1 MFGRNSLNSS
11 SIARSSAKKTAVA
24 LLCCVTLFGSLAFAV
39 VTSSRNFREER
50 RQYSDQTRK
59 TYNFRFGQDAPF
71 FPSNA
76 QTEGGEFIQPGAFP
90 TAQYCGH
97 CHAGAYDQW
106 RQSLHSNSFREPFYK
121 KNVDLL
127 SNTKGIEFSRHC
139 EACHNPIALVSGAVT
154 QNSPV
159 DHHFDDDGLTC
170 STCHSIQKLSA
181 PIGTGSYVMGV
192 PAVIVDEKGIP
203 IPGEVSDKEI
213 LAHPDRHSKAVMK
226 DFYKSP
232 EFCGA
237 CHLADIPRGLNDYKW
252 LRGFSTYDEY
262 QTSSFSKS
270 TPIPYYQRTQT
281 TCQDCHMVPETVP
294 QGEYG
299 AKNGSISSHRWLG
312 GNTAVPFYYGYAEQ
326 LQKTTEFL
334 QNKALNVDIF
344 ALKKPNSEAL
354 IAPLGLKSFR
364 VEPDSDAQ
372 VFVVIQNKGMGHSLI
387 PEQRDMYEAWVEFTV
402 KDADGREISHSG
414 FLNPDGDLDER
425 AHSFTNRLVGADGKL
440 LVEHEIWKRRAVAFD
455 NTIQSGRSTLVRYQF
470 HIPTDV
476 KAPVSITARVN
487 YRHFMPSFS
496 NYILGSGQPAY
507 PVVEMASETRSIS
520 LGENQPVVPGENE
533 NIEWM
538 RWNNFGIA
546 LLDQQQ
552 FADAIKAFNNVMKLR
567 PDYADGY
574 TNLAIANLGWNKY
587 SLAHEFSD
595 KALAL
600 NPGNARALYYR
611 ALIERN
617 QSAVLA
623 AITDLEQVAKQ
634 FPNSRDVHRELA
646 ISYFLAHRDAQA
658 RQEFETA
665 QTIAQDDLLCHYYL
679 AILYRRIGLDTK
691 ADQQT
696 ALYSA
701 KKDDPG
707 ALTTILAFLR
717 AYPESDDEGIGM
729 GAHIHVEAQKTT
741 DGSPTKR

>member
-1 MFGRNSLNSS
+1 MFERNLLNSS
-11 SIARSSAKKTAVA
+11 SIARSSVPKAAVA
-24 LLCCVTLFGSLAFAV
+24 LLSCVTLFGSLAFAV
-39 VTSSRNFREER
+39 ATSSRNFREER

-59 TYNFRFGQDAPF
+59 TYNFRFGQDSPF

-97 CHAGAYDQW
+97 CHAGAYEQW

-127 SNTKGIEFSRHC
+127 SSTKGIEFSRHC

-159 DHHFDDDGLTC
+159 DRHFDDDGLTC

-192 PAVIVDEKGIP
+192 PAVIVDEKGNP

-237 CHLADIPRGLNDYKW
+237 CHLADIPRGLNGYKW

-270 TPIPYYQRTQT
+270 TPVPYYQRTQT
-281 TCQDCHMVPETVP
+281 TCQDCHMVPEAVA
-294 QGEYG
+294 QGDYG
-299 AKNGSISSHRWLG
+299 AKNGSIASHRWLG

-344 ALKKPNSEAL
+344 ALKKPNSEEL

-387 PEQRDMYEAWVEFTV
+387 PEQRDMYEAWVEFIV
-402 KDADGREISHSG
+402 KDSDGREISHSG
-414 FLNPDGDLDER
+414 FLKPDGNLDER

-470 HIPTDV
+470 HIPSDAKT
-476 KAPVSITARVN
+476 PFNITARVN
-487 YRHFMPSFS
+487 YRHFMPSFT
-496 NYILGSGQPAY
+496 NYILGPGQPAY
-507 PVVEMASETRSIS
+507 PVVEMATETRSIN
-520 LGENQPVVPGENE
+520 LGENQPVAAAEGENA
-533 NIEWM
+533 EWM

-546 LLDQQQ
+546 LLEQQQ
-552 FADAIKAFNNVMKLR
+552 FSEALQAFTKVIKLR
-567 PDYADGY
+567 PEYADGF
-574 TNLAIANLGWNKY
+574 TNLAIAELGLSKF
-587 SLAHEFSD
+587 SLAHDSAD
-595 KALAL
+595 NSLRL
-600 NPGNARALYYR
+600 NPSNPRALYYR

-617 QSAVLA
+617 QSAVGV
-623 AITDLEQVAKQ
+623 AITDLENVVRQ
-634 FPNSRDVHRELA
+634 FPRSRDVHRELA
-646 ISYFLAHRDAQA
+646 VSYFLARNDARA
-658 RQEFETA
+658 VQEF
-665 QTIAQDDLLCHYYL
+665 QTTQAIAPDDVLSHYYL
-679 AILYRRIGLDTK
+679 AVLYRRLGMKDK
-691 ADQQT
+691 ADKEA
-696 ALYSA
+696 ALYTE
-701 KKDDPG
+701 KRDDPG
-707 ALTTILAFLR
+707 APTSAQVLMRTSTEADAEALPVHVHFE
-717 AYPESDDEGIGM
+717 PEKG
-729 GAHIHVEAQKTT
+729 KT
-741 DGSPTKR
+741 SANIEH

>member
-1 MFGRNSLNSS
+1 MFERNLLNSP
-11 SIARSSAKKTAVA
+11 SIARSSAVKAAVA
-24 LLCCVTLFGSLAFAV
+24 LLCCVTLFGSLAVAIA
-39 VTSSRNFREER
+39 TGRNFREER

-76 QTEGGEFIQPGAFP
+76 QTEGGEFIQPSAFP

-127 SNTKGIEFSRHC
+127 SSTKGIEFSRHC
-139 EACHNPIALVSGAVT
+139 EACHNPIALLSGAVT
-154 QNSPV
+154 QDSPV
-159 DHHFDDDGLTC
+159 DRHFDDDGLTC

-192 PAVIVDEKGIP
+192 PAVIVDEKGKP
-203 IPGEVSDKEI
+203 VPGEVSDKEI

-226 DFYKSP
+226 DFYKTP

-237 CHLADIPRGLNDYKW
+237 CHLADIPRGLNSYKW

-270 TPIPYYQRTQT
+270 TPVPYYQRTQT
-281 TCQDCHMVPETVP
+281 TCQDCHMVPEAVP

-312 GNTAVPFYYGYAEQ
+312 GNTAVPFYYGYAKQ

-344 ALKKPNSEAL
+344 ALKKTNSEEL

-364 VEPDSDAQ
+364 VEPDTDAQ

-402 KDADGREISHSG
+402 KDADGHELSHSG
-414 FLNPDGDLDER
+414 FLKPDGNLDER
-425 AHSFTNRLVGADGKL
+425 AHSFTSRLVGADGKL

-470 HIPTDV
+470 HIPRDAKT
-476 KAPVSITARVN
+476 PINITARVN
-487 YRHFMPSFS
+487 YRHFMPSFT
-496 NYILGSGQPAY
+496 NYILGPGQPAY
-507 PVVEMASETRSIS
+507 PVVEMAAQTRSIT
-520 LGENQPVVPGENE
+520 LGENQPVAPGEDE
-533 NIEWM
+533 NAEWM
-538 RWNNFGIA
+538 RWNNFGMA

-552 FADAIKAFNNVMKLR
+552 FSDSIQAFNNVVKLR
-567 PDYADGY
+567 PDYADGF
-574 TNLAIANLGWNKY
+574 TNLAIANLGWNKI
-587 SLAHEFSD
+587 SLAHDFAD
-595 KALAL
+595 KALQL
-600 NPGNARALYYR
+600 SVSNPRALYYR

-617 QSAVLA
+617 QSAVPA
-623 AITDLEQVAKQ
+623 AIADLEQVAKQ

-646 ISYFLAHRDAQA
+646 ISYFLVHRDAQA

-665 QTIAQDDLLCHYYL
+665 QTIAPDDVLCHYYL
-679 AILYRRIGLDTK
+679 AILYRRVGLDTK
-691 ADQQT
+691 ADEQT

-717 AYPESDDEGIGM
+717 AHPESDDEGIGM
-729 GAHIHVEAQKTT
+729 GAHIHVEAQKSAE
-741 DGSPTKR
+741 GSPTKH